1 VTDFTLFGAL
11 AFGTFCLAWLLYQ
24 NFFEHPRAGEQSLN
38 GLMDRYRARW
48 VKQMEQRAER
58 IFDTQVLAGLQ
69 NGTAFFASTSIF
81 AFGGAFALIRTADDV
96 LKIFSDL
103 PLGIMTTRTMWEI
116 KVSGLAL
123 IFVYAFFKFAWSYRL
138 FNYAAILLG
147 AAPTADRGSPLD
159 RSQHAEALT
168 AVITDAGRE
177 FNRGQRAFF
186 FTLSYVG
193 YFVSPV
199 ALIITCLRRL
209 LRCYNDNFDH
219 ARMRQSK
226 RLPLMMKH
234 IRRA

>member
-1 VTDFTLFGAL
+1 MSDFTLFDAL
-11 AFGTFCLAWLLYQ
+11 AFGTFCLAWLLYHH
-24 NFFEHPRAGEQSLN
+24 FVEHPRAGEQSLN

-48 VKQMEQRAER
+48 IKQMEQREER

-81 AFGGAFALIRTADDV
+81 AFGGAFALIRAADDV

-186 FTLSYVG
+186 FALAYVG
-193 YFVSPV
+193 WFVSPV
-199 ALIITCLRRL
+199 ALIITTLAALIAMLQRQFRS
-209 LRCYNDNFDH
+209 RAH
-219 ARMRQSK
+219 AAIK
-226 RLPLMMKH
+226 ALAAYDETH
-234 IRRA
+234 

>member
-1 VTDFTLFGAL
+1 MSDFTLFDAL
-11 AFGTFCLAWLLYQ
+11 AFGTFCLAWLLYHH
-24 NFFEHPRAGEQSLN
+24 FVEHPRAGEQSLN

-48 VKQMEQRAER
+48 IKQMEQREER
-58 IFDTQVLAGLQ
+58 IFDTQLLAGLQ

-81 AFGGAFALIRTADDV
+81 AFGGAFALIRAADDV
-96 LKIFSDL
+96 LKIFCDL

-147 AAPTADRGSPLD
+147 AAPAADRGSPLD

-186 FTLSYVG
+186 FALAYVG
-193 YFVSPV
+193 WFVSPV
-199 ALIITCLRRL
+199 ALIITTLAALIAMLQRQFRS
-209 LRCYNDNFDH
+209 RAH
-219 ARMRQSK
+219 AAIK
-226 RLPLMMKH
+226 ALAAYDETH
-234 IRRA
+234 